1 MTNEGRRIL
10 VVDDEPQITRVLRRS
25 LSSHGYEVQVAIEGE
40 EALSTFDVWKPDVV
54 VTDLVMHNMSG
65 LELCR
70 RLRAISSVPIIV
82 LSAKGEDRI
91 KVEAL
96 DAGADDYVT
105 KPFSMDELLARVR
118 VVLRRPQ
125 LAAGLA
131 EKTIAVGDFRVDI
144 QNRNVTVQGEEV
156 HLTPKEYELLL
167 YLIRNPNKVLSHR
180 VLLGAIW
187 GGDYVE
193 QTEYLRVFVGHLRK
207 KIEPEPAHPRYVLTE
222 PWTGYRFDPGA

>member
-1 MTNEGRRIL
+1 MSEPRRIL

-25 LSSHGYEVQVAIEGE
+25 LSSHGYDVQVAAEGE
-40 EALSTFDVWKPDVV
+40 EALAAFQLWRPEVV
-54 VTDLVMHNMSG
+54 VTDLAMPNMGG

-82 LSAKGEDRI
+82 LSAKGEERT

-105 KPFSMDELLARVR
+105 KPFGMDELLARVR

-125 LAAGLA
+125 LATGPEQKLI
-131 EKTIAVGDFRVDI
+131 EIGDFRIDLE
-144 QNRNVTVQGEEV
+144 NRAVAVLGREL

-167 YLIRNPNKVLSHR
+167 HFVRHPNKVLTHR
-180 VLLGAIW
+180 LLLGAIW

-207 KIEPEPAHPRYVLTE
+207 KIEPDPAKPRYLLTE
-222 PWTGYRFDPGA
+222 PWTGYRFNPGE

>member
-1 MTNEGRRIL
+1 MSEQRRIL
-10 VVDDEPQITRVLRRS
+10 VVDDEPQIARVLRRS
-25 LSSHGYEVQVAIEGE
+25 LVSHGYEVQVATEGE
-40 EALSTFDVWKPDVV
+40 EALATFCVWKPDVV
-54 VTDLVMHNMSG
+54 VTDIAMPNMGG

-70 RLRAISSVPIIV
+70 RLRMISAVPIIV
-82 LSAKGEDRI
+82 LSAKGEERL

-105 KPFSMDELLARVR
+105 KPFGMDDLLARMR

-125 LAAGLA
+125 LAVAA
-131 EKTIAVGDFRVDI
+131 EAKTIEVGDFHVDTEI
-144 QNRNVTVQGEEV
+144 RAVVVDGREV

-167 YLIRNPNKVLSHR
+167 YFLRHPDKVLTHR

-193 QTEYLRVFVGHLRK
+193 QTEYLRVFVRHLRK
-207 KIEPEPAHPRYVLTE
+207 KIEPDPANPRYILTD
-222 PWTGYRFDPGA
+222 PWTGYRFNPGS